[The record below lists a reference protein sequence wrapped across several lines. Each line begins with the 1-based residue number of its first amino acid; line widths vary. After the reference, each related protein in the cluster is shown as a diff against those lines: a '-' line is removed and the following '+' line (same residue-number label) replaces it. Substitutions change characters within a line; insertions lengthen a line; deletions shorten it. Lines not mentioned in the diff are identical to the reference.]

1 MPDESGLTSPDI
13 PSETETFAT
22 PVGGDEKFLN
32 YFLIVLFGL
41 ALIGLVYEAYNL
53 FLKDCFL
60 LWREKWRRTTTEAG
74 FGSPRRTTGT
84 GTNGI

>member
-1 MPDESGLTSPDI
+1 MLLVPDESGLTSPDI

-41 ALIGLVYEAYNL
+41 ALIGLVYVAYNL
-53 FLKDCFL
+53 F
-60 LWREKWRRTTTEAG
+60 
-74 FGSPRRTTGT
+74 
-84 GTNGI
+84 